1 MTHPITG
8 FFGRYRFLS
17 NFHEQTVVL
26 DGVEYPTNEHA
37 FQAAKTLNPEEREI
51 IRLAPK
57 PADAKNLGG
66 PKSKGGIVTLREDWE
81 LVKIGIMYDLNLQ
94 KFSKSPLKERLLS
107 TDDAY
112 LEETNTWKD
121 IFWGVCNG
129 VGQNWLGKI
138 LMQVREALRQ

>member
-57 PADAKNLGG
+57 PADAKNLGR
-66 PKSKGGIVTLREDWE
+66 PKIKRWYCYSKRRLGISENWNHVRFKST
-81 LVKIGIMYDLNLQ
+81 KIFQIS
-94 KFSKSPLKERLLS
+94 FERK
-107 TDDAY
+107 AFIY
-112 LEETNTWKD
+112 
-121 IFWGVCNG
+121 
-129 VGQNWLGKI
+129 
-138 LMQVREALRQ
+138 R